1 MSHSSAKDRILV
13 AVTRDGRFRARAAR
27 LTSVV
32 RECCQRHGVTGLAA
46 EAMARALG
54 CAAAFPTSAKDA
66 ERVTLQW
73 SGGGPLRTVFTEARP
88 GGFLRGF
95 VGAAYVGEHNVSFST
110 RGVGHGLGVPG
121 GYLNVLR
128 QESSGVFTQSRTELK
143 SGEIDED
150 LESWFFL
157 SDQVPSRMRVLTGPL
172 KDGVPREVTAILVQ
186 LLPGSG
192 PEDLPPA
199 RVLEGM
205 GADAQLVDLLDAAF
219 EGRPFDVLEESDLE
233 YRCFCARE
241 RIADG
246 IALLDVD
253 ELLDMINEDQGASVR
268 CEFCATQ
275 YIFNREDLEDI
286 MVRKVTG
293 HTQD

>member
-1 MSHSSAKDRILV
+1 
-13 AVTRDGRFRARAAR
+13 
-27 LTSVV
+27 
-32 RECCQRHGVTGLAA
+32 
-46 EAMARALG
+46 MARALG

-268 CEFCATQ
+268 CEVCAAQ